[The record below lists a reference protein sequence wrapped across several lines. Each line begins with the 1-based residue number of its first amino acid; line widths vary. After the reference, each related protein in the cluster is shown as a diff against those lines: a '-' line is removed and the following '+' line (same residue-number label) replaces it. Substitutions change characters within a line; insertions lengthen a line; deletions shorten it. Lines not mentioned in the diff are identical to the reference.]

1 LKELVHVAIIP
12 DGNRRWAKKHGKSIM
27 EGHWAGIQ
35 KLKDVAGWCRDA
47 GVKYLTLWI
56 LSTENASR
64 TKSEVEGLFKLFERM
79 LNEIEKGHEDSSIRF
94 AGDFSIFPASLVERA
109 RKVEEKTKGRKLQ
122 LIILMGYGGRREIV
136 DATNRIIKDATD
148 GRISKVDE
156 ASFRQYLYIPDIP
169 DPDMIF
175 RSGGEKRLSGLLPW
189 QTVYSEFYFSDKL
202 WPEITKEEFAAAIND
217 YRQRHRRFGK

>member
-1 LKELVHVAIIP
+1 MDGLTHIAIVP
-12 DGNRRWAKKHGKSIM
+12 DGNRRWAKKHGKNVM

-35 KLKDVAGWCRDA
+35 KLKDVASWCRDA
-47 GVKYLTLWI
+47 GVEYLTLWI

-79 LNEIEKGHEDSSIRF
+79 LGEIENGHEDSSIRF
-94 AGDFSIFPASLVERA
+94 AGDFSIFPQSLVKRA
-109 RKVEEKTKGRKLQ
+109 KKVEEKTKGRKLK

-136 DATNRIIKDATD
+136 DAVNKLIEEAKE
-148 GRISKVDE
+148 GKISKVDE
-156 ASFRQYLYIPDIP
+156 ESFRQYLYAPDIP
-169 DPDMIF
+169 DPDLIF

-189 QTVYSEFYFSDKL
+189 QTTYSEFYFSDKL
-202 WPEITKEEFAAAIND
+202 WPEITRDEFDTAIAD